1 MWDDEMNQDPASP
14 SVLTP
19 EEELE
24 SIEIELLLEGIYRV
38 YGYDFR
44 DYAFSSLR
52 RRIWH
57 RITVMQLSSVS
68 GLQEKVL
75 HDPAVMKA
83 LIGSLSISV
92 TEMFRDPRLFQLFR
106 KEVVPYLRSLP
117 QIRIWH
123 AGCSTGEEVLSMAI
137 LLGEE
142 GLLERSRIYAT
153 DMNEDSLE
161 LACKGLVPLR
171 KMRDYAHN
179 YLAAG
184 GCGEF
189 SSYYSVRGEHA
200 VFRGDLLQNVV
211 FAQHN
216 LVTDESFNEFHVIF
230 CRNVLIYF
238 NKELQNRV
246 HRLIYESLGLKGFLA
261 LGNRESINFICHADS
276 YLPLSRSEKLYRKI
290 R

>member
-1 MWDDEMNQDPASP
+1 MNSESKNPA
-14 SVLTP
+14 VLTP

-24 SIEIELLLEGIYRV
+24 TIEIELLLEGIFRV

-57 RITVMQLSSVS
+57 RINAMHLSSVS

-75 HDPAVMKA
+75 HDPAHMKA

-92 TEMFRDPRLFQLFR
+92 TEMFRDPLLFQVFR
-106 KEVVPYLRSLP
+106 REAVPALQALN

-137 LLGEE
+137 LLKEE
-142 GLLERSRIYAT
+142 GLLDRSRIYAT

-161 LACKGLVPLR
+161 LARKGLIPLR
-171 KMRDYAHN
+171 KMRDYTRN
-179 YLAAG
+179 YLTAG
-184 GCGEF
+184 GSGEF
-189 SSYYSVRGEHA
+189 SEYYSVKGDYA
-200 VFRGDLLQNVV
+200 VFHPELLENVV

-216 LVTDESFNEFHVIF
+216 LVTDQSFNEFHVIF

-238 NKELQNRV
+238 NKDLQDQV
-246 HRLIYESLGLKGFLA
+246 HRLIYESLGMKGFLA
-261 LGNRESINFICHADS
+261 LGNRESINFTHHADR
-276 YLPLSRSEKLYRKI
+276 YLALSPSEKLYRKI

>member
-1 MWDDEMNQDPASP
+1 MTDIQSNP
-14 SVLTP
+14 SLLTP

-24 SIEIELLLEGIYRV
+24 NIEIELLLEGIFRV

-57 RITVMQLSSVS
+57 RIHALHLGSVS

-75 HDPAVMKA
+75 HDPAQMKA

-92 TEMFRDPRLFQLFR
+92 TEMFRDPLLFQLFR
-106 KEVVPYLRSLP
+106 REAVPYLKSLP

-137 LLGEE
+137 LLHEE
-142 GLLERSRIYAT
+142 GLLDRARIYAT
-153 DMNEDSLE
+153 DMNEDSLDQ
-161 LACKGLVPLR
+161 ARKGIIPLR
-171 KMRDYAHN
+171 KMRDYTRN

-184 GCGEF
+184 GSGEF
-189 SSYYSVRGEHA
+189 SEYYSVKSEYA
-200 VFRGDLLQNVV
+200 VFQPELLNHAV

-216 LVTDESFNEFHVIF
+216 LVTDQSFNEFHVIF

-238 NKELQNRV
+238 NKDLQDQV
-246 HRLIYESLGLKGFLA
+246 HRLIYDSLSLKGFLA
-261 LGNRESINFICHADS
+261 LGNRESINFTHHADS
-276 YLPLSRSEKLYRKI
+276 YQPMSPSERLYRKI